1 MKRKMLG
8 LLLAAVMGISLV
20 GCGSSGKEEVEDT
33 VQEQE
38 VEEETESNTD
48 NASYESSN
56 DEYWLKDP
64 SEVTGTIVVYTTM
77 DDGQQQVV
85 EDVWYN
91 HYPDCTIE
99 WLSDSLG
106 TLMTKVQTEAS
117 NPYADVILGGLFQ
130 SDDDSYYENLEPYTA
145 VNANEQTV
153 IDPNGYYTYLD
164 MQYMCLVVNTDLEE
178 ELGVEINSYA
188 DLLDPKLKG
197 YVILADPAS
206 TSSGF
211 RQFTTILQL
220 CSGGTYADDT
230 AWDYIKQLMG
240 NSVSTTSSST
250 VYKSVMEGEYA
261 VGLSYESIVQYQIES
276 GADNIRL
283 VYPEEGNTA
292 CASGGAMVKNCP
304 NRTAAEAML
313 DLLGCE
319 EMQEA
324 RAQSNCARGTNV
336 NFTYEGYPSDSEI
349 GVQDLD
355 FTYISEHKEELL
367 DKWATLWEDYGA
379 K

>member
-1 MKRKMLG
+1 MKKKVVAT
-8 LLLAAVMGISLV
+8 LLAMCMVGSLAA
-20 GCGSSGKEEVEDT
+20 CGGSKQEEAPAQSET
-33 VQEQE
+33 TET
-38 VEEETESNTD
+38 EETTNDAAEETAD
-48 NASYESSN
+48 ADAT

-130 SDDDSYYENLEPYTA
+130 SDDDSYYDNLEQYTA
-145 VNANEQTV
+145 VNAKDQTV
-153 IDPNGYYTYLD
+153 TDPNGYYTYLD
-164 MQYMCLVVNTDLEE
+164 MQYMCLIVNTELEE
-178 ELGVEINSYA
+178 KLGVEIKGYK

-211 RQFTTILQL
+211 RQFTTMLQL
-220 CSGGTYADDT
+220 CDGGTYADDT
-230 AWDYIKQLMG
+230 AWDYITSLME

-276 GADNIRL
+276 GATNIRL

-304 NRTAAEAML
+304 NRAAAEAML

-324 RAQSNCARGTNV
+324 RAQANCARGTNV
-336 NFTYEGYPSDSEI
+336 NFTYAGYPADSEI

-355 FTYISEHKEELL
+355 FGYIGEHKAELL
-367 DKWATLWEDYGA
+367 DKWATLWEDHGS